1 MSLPPVTLRPA
12 TLLGVLAV
20 AVLALVTGVTTTSGS
35 TQAAY
40 TAALSNRSAAST
52 ASDYSR
58 TNLPFRD
65 SFAGGQGAWR
75 TYNGTWTTQTVNGYG
90 TFTETSGS
98 SDGPKA
104 VTGDPGWTDYTMQAD
119 VQVNSGTD
127 AGLLVRVTQPA
138 TGTNAFTGY
147 SVGLSLTDNTLA
159 ISRTNNGT
167 TTPLARSTIAGTL
180 RAGQYYHVVVQAAGC
195 GITAWS
201 STVGAN
207 DWTKVNASE
216 SSTDCLTKGA
226 VGLRGNASAAGF
238 RFVTVT
244 AGALSASVASA
255 PYNSTLTTGR
265 FEDGAP
271 ARVYGGTWAI
281 DQPEERIR
289 SVTYSGQDGDKQVL
303 NRVWGDM
310 TLTGDVR
317 LMRKPTGGTDAGFN
331 VRVND
336 PSTGPDSLRAY
347 YVGLSASG
355 MVIGEHKNPGFT
367 GTFVSFGRTVQA
379 EEWWHLTVEAVGC
392 TITATASPSAG
403 GTPVQGKADFGSC
416 SLTTGA
422 VGIREQGL
430 EAQWRNIAVTPR

>member
-1 MSLPPVTLRPA
+1 MTARPVVV
-12 TLLGVLAV
+12 LGAFAA
-20 AVLALVTGVTTTSGS
+20 AVLALVTGVGTTTAS

-40 TAALSNRSAAST
+40 TAALSNRSTAST
-52 ASDYSR
+52 VSDYSR
-58 TNLPFRD
+58 SNLPFRD
-65 SFAGGQGAWR
+65 SFAGGQGAWK
-75 TYNGTWTTQTVNGYG
+75 TYGGRWTTQTVSGYG

-104 VTGDPGWTDYTMQAD
+104 VTGDPAWTDYTMQAD

-127 AGLLVRVTQPA
+127 AGLLVRVTRPA
-138 TGTNAFTGY
+138 SGVNGFTGY
-147 SVGLSLTDNTLA
+147 SVSLGLSDNTLSV
-159 ISRTNNGT
+159 SRMNDGT
-167 TTPLARSTIAGTL
+167 TTQLARSTIAGTL
-180 RAGQYYHVVVQAAGC
+180 RAGQFYHVVVQAAGC

-207 DWTKVNASE
+207 DWTKVSASE
-216 SSTDCLTKGA
+216 SSADCRSKGA
-226 VGLRGNASAAGF
+226 VGLRGNGSAAGF
-238 RFVTVT
+238 RYVTVS
-244 AGALSASVASA
+244 AGALSASQASD

-271 ARVYGGTWAI
+271 ARVYGGTWAV

-289 SVTYSGQDGDKQVL
+289 SVAYSGQDGDKQVL

-331 VRVND
+331 VRVVD
-336 PSTGPDSLRAY
+336 PSTGPDSLRAF
-347 YVGLSASG
+347 YVGVSATG
-355 MVIGEHKNPGFT
+355 MVIGQHTNPGFT
-367 GTFVSFGRTVQA
+367 GTFVPFGRTVQA

-403 GTPVQGKADFGSC
+403 GTPVQGKVDFGNC
-416 SLTTGA
+416 SLTSGA

>member
-1 MSLPPVTLRPA
+1 MSVRPA
-12 TLLGVLAV
+12 ALLGVFAV
-20 AVLALVTGVTTTSGS
+20 TVLALVTGVTTTSGS

-40 TAALSNRSAAST
+40 TAALSDRST
-52 ASDYSR
+52 ASTVSDYAR
-58 TNLPFRD
+58 TSLPFRD

-75 TYNGTWTTQTVNGYG
+75 TWNGTWTTQTVNGYG

-127 AGLLVRVTQPA
+127 AGVLVRVTQPA
-138 TGTNAFTGY
+138 AGTNAFSGY
-147 SVGLSLTDNTLA
+147 SISLGLTDNTLS
-159 ISRTNNGT
+159 ISRTGNGT
-167 TTPLARSTIAGTL
+167 ATPLARSTIAGTL

-207 DWTKVNASE
+207 DWTKVSASE
-216 SSTDCLTKGA
+216 SSADCLPKGA
-226 VGLRGNASAAGF
+226 VGLRGNGSAAGF

-244 AGALSASVASA
+244 AGALSASVASD

-289 SVTYSGQDGDKQVL
+289 SVAYSGQDGDKQVL

-317 LMRKPTGGTDAGFN
+317 LMRKPTSATDAGFN

-336 PSTGPDSLRAY
+336 ASTGPDSLRAF
-347 YVGLSASG
+347 YVGINATG
-355 MVIGEHKNPGFT
+355 MVIGQHTAPGYT
-367 GTFVSFGRTVQA
+367 GSYASFGRTVQA

-392 TITATASPSAG
+392 RITATASPATG
-403 GTPVQGKADFGSC
+403 GTPVTASVDFGNC
-416 SLTTGA
+416 STTTGA